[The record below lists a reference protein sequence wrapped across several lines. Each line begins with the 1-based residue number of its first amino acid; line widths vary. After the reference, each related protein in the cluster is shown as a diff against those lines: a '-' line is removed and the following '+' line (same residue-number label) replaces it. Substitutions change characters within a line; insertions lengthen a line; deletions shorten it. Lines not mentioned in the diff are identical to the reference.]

1 MSDSDKYIE
10 RQIGG
15 ATIIEFVNPPIAPTH
30 KTKGISLIEWR
41 TLFQPNEPFLIDEL
55 EDNINNASYSLVVDG
70 VSIDDTATLLNL
82 TVTYR
87 QFLRTCFKSFSQ
99 AQKSG
104 IDVDNPLVLPSLYCF
119 EIFGLIAAGRKE
131 VIIQGVPL

>member
-1 MSDSDKYIE
+1 MSDIVFIS
-10 RQIGG
+10 GG
-15 ATIIEFVNPPIAPTH
+15 QSPTH
-30 KTKGISLIEWR
+30 KTQGISLIEWR

-55 EDNINNASYSLVVDG
+55 EDNINNASYSLVVGG
-70 VSIDDTATLLNL
+70 VSLDDVATPLGL

-87 QFLRTCFKSFSQ
+87 QFLRTCFKSFAQ

-104 IDVDNPLVLPSLYCF
+104 IDVSNPLVMPSLICF

>member
-1 MSDSDKYIE
+1 MFVETILENGGVVIE
-10 RQIGG
+10 W
-15 ATIIEFVNPPIAPTH
+15 VSPPIAPTH

-55 EDNINNASYSLVVDG
+55 EDNINNSSYSLVVGG
-70 VSIDDTATLLNL
+70 VSLDDTATLLDL

-104 IDVDNPLVLPSLYCF
+104 IDVDNPLVMPSLYCF
-119 EIFGLIAAGRKE
+119 EIFGLLAVGRKE

>member
-1 MSDSDKYIE
+1 MSDVVFVS
-10 RQIGG
+10 GG
-15 ATIIEFVNPPIAPTH
+15 QSPTH

-55 EDNINNASYSLVVDG
+55 EDNINNASYSLVVGG
-70 VSIDDTATLLNL
+70 VSLDDTATLLGL

-87 QFLRTCFKSFSQ
+87 QFLRTCFKSFNQ